1 MPPSPSPSESKQA
14 RKLNA
19 RLLPARPDPGRT
31 RGRRRESKAPPPSGV
46 PLPLRAFSHNFRK
59 WPREERCKNAISEV
73 EVRPS
78 VRPSVRPTDSQ
89 KTAAAAQTQF
99 LQMPRTLKRARR
111 RCNSPRSPTTLPQI
125 SAFHDFIGGRA
136 GGWEEGRKTTWE
148 ERERCKRI
156 PHLRG
161 SRGGRSRAIISSG
174 YQCISRPAAPFPL
187 SGNSSRARRLQGLL
201 LHAACEL
208 HKLCSGTEEED

>member
-78 VRPSVRPTDSQ
+78 IRPSVRLT
-89 KTAAAAQTQF
+89 
-99 LQMPRTLKRARR
+99 RR
-111 RCNSPRSPTTLPQI
+111 RQRRRRRRSFCKCHARSSERDDVAIRRDRRRLFRKSPPFVILLV
-125 SAFHDFIGGRA
+125 AERA
-136 GGWEEGRKTTWE
+136 GGKREGRPRGRRGKVQTHTAPARLEGRKE
-148 ERERCKRI
+148 SGNYLIRLSV
-156 PHLRG
+156 HLEAGRPVSPFRQFVARKAT
-161 SRGGRSRAIISSG
+161 SRS
-174 YQCISRPAAPFPL
+174 AAP
-187 SGNSSRARRLQGLL
+187 R
-201 LHAACEL
+201 CV
-208 HKLCSGTEEED
+208 